1 MHFQFWCCQSHSL
14 LLAELLYDE
23 ARKSQGIYGM
33 TEAVT
38 EAESTAQNLLELHLQ
53 HEMAAFDDVSLLS
66 WLAEETD
73 QLLIWSQS
81 IRLNQLVTA
90 NSVKAFIQ
98 ANLVTRDIPATLV
111 EIADE
116 ASTWLISSQHHQDT
130 LLGEIINEAH
140 YEDFVA
146 QALELDE
153 QFIGSLNLVM
163 DLPIYRKVLSG
174 VIYQAITRYIYDANI
189 ISKSVPGVS
198 SLLKMGQR
206 VVSKTAPS
214 LSNAVEENV
223 RSYISTNLDLILAES
238 EASIEKAMTDEAL
251 KIAAMEVFE
260 NLKDKPLSE
269 LQEGIDNQKLSRFIQ
284 LGFGFWEHFRH
295 TAYFKNTYELMVDY
309 FFEKYGEETLDIL
322 LDDLDISGEL
332 LNQEVARFVPQ
343 LIVSLKQSGQ
353 LEAIIRRR
361 LSSFYTSTAALDYL
375 QPS

>member
-1 MHFQFWCCQSHSL
+1 MT
-14 LLAELLYDE
+14 
-23 ARKSQGIYGM
+23 KS
-33 TEAVT
+33 VT

-66 WLAEETD
+66 WFAEETD

-90 NSVKAFIQ
+90 DTVKAFIQ
-98 ANLVTRDIPATLV
+98 ANLVTRDIPATVV
-111 EIADE
+111 EMADE
-116 ASTWLISSQHHQDT
+116 ASTWLISSQHHLDT

-146 QALELDE
+146 QVLELDE
-153 QFIGSLNLVM
+153 QLKGSLNLVM
-163 DLPIYRKVLSG
+163 ELPIYRKVLSG

-189 ISKSVPGVS
+189 LSKSVPGVS
-198 SLLKMGQR
+198 SLLKIGQR

-223 RSYISTNLDLILAES
+223 RSYISTNLDLILVES
-238 EASIEKAMTDEAL
+238 EAFLEKTMTDEAL
-251 KIAAMEVFE
+251 KIAAMEIFE
-260 NLKDKPLSE
+260 SLKDKPLGE

-284 LGFGFWEHFRH
+284 LVFGFWEHFRH

-309 FFEKYGEETLDIL
+309 FFEKYGEETLDVL
-322 LDDLDISGEL
+322 LDNLDISSEL
-332 LNQEVARFVPQ
+332 LIQEVARFAPQ
-343 LIVSLKQSGQ
+343 LVVSLKQSGQ

-361 LSSFYTSTAALDYL
+361 LSSFYTSTAALNYL
-375 QPS
+375 QAAAD